1 MKKIIKD
8 FEYVAID
15 FTIVLLIYS
24 LINVRLSIG
33 NMYVL
38 ELFGVVVTAFVI
50 WNLVGKI
57 RFKSYIGFWAAEYAA
72 MYVLIIAGGLALKW
86 YDFTVRNMVIISI
99 EFLLTMGVIT
109 YVIVRKEKIE
119 CEEIN
124 ELIKERGLI

>member
-8 FEYVAID
+8 FQYVAID

-24 LINVRLSIG
+24 LINVRFSIG

-38 ELFGVVVTAFVI
+38 ELFGVVVAAYII

-57 RFKSYIGFWAAEYAA
+57 RFKSYIVFWAGEYVA
-72 MYVLIIAGGLALKW
+72 MYILIIAGGLALKW
-86 YDFTVRNMVIISI
+86 YDFTVRNMMVISG

-109 YVIVRKEKIE
+109 YVLVRKEKIE

-124 ELIKERGLI
+124 ELIRERGL

>member
-24 LINVRLSIG
+24 LINVRFSIG

-38 ELFGVVVTAFVI
+38 ELFGMVVAAFVI

-57 RFKSYIGFWAAEYAA
+57 RFKSYIGFWMAEYAA

-86 YDFTVRNMVIISI
+86 YYFTVRNMVIISI

-124 ELIKERGLI
+124 EMIKERGLI